1 MEKFNLWKE
10 TWLLNDSEWLKNRQ
24 EDWHQVENLLSERK
38 NKNELASIKK
48 YFMKGEWTP
57 NTKYEPTHALKFIL
71 HPEPTVEVYEHI
83 LSTILKQKS
92 IDYVREDIVYT
103 LSRNNG
109 ASLLLGNAS
118 KTKTLI
124 EHIIFNVCEFTD
136 DTRTLYSQEVRDFPL
151 AVDFKYDLNGFFW
164 LYVRQVNK
172 WLDTKNSNP
181 YCPILYLLKHWFTAV
196 AYLPEQKF
204 KHKPNSEGLYNL
216 FLKIHHYIP
225 DYQTN
230 SGALA
235 KSGFVTLFNEYAAEF
250 GFPVNEIQQL
260 WNKAG
265 DDKEDAWVDEC
276 YEYTQDEIDDWENYE
291 GEVYRTLVFRSSD
304 NFPELT
310 RSIAEVYSGYSFTY
324 SQFSEKNT
332 DIIDL
337 TAHLST
343 NFIAEFNSPD
353 NSRILGCR
361 EKILLTSKFTG
372 TDKVKITLDLITFIH
387 SSDTEGE
394 VPRFMIVERP
404 DKPYNLVNSRIFNKN
419 RQCMVDAI
427 KDKVGIQLLRYFGY
441 SHDPSTELT
450 IPAPPEEYGLYVKEI
465 ESPFY
470 DVPYFPLAIGT
481 TPFLDK
487 LENDYET

>member
-10 TWLLNDSEWLKNRQ
+10 TWLLNDPEWLKNRQ

-83 LSTILKQKS
+83 LSTIPKQKS

-109 ASLLLGNAS
+109 ASLLLGNTS
-118 KTKTLI
+118 KIKKLI
-124 EHIIFNVCEFTD
+124 EHIILNVCEFTD

-164 LYVRQVNK
+164 LYIRQVNK

-225 DYQTN
+225 DYHTN

-260 WNKAG
+260 WDKAAL
-265 DDKEDAWVDEC
+265 DKEDAWVDKVIKKPLTVEQMEQQTSFQC
-276 YEYTQDEIDDWENYE
+276 DLF
-291 GEVYRTLVFRSSD
+291 RTFVVRDKNLKVPVNPQNIVNIFDKYGFASNSYCES
-304 NFPELT
+304 NIQKIELT
-310 RSIAEVYSGYSFTY
+310 KYLTEPFIKELGYLPG
-324 SQFSEKNT
+324 
-332 DIIDL
+332 DIVWGSCYQLI
-337 TAHLST
+337 
-343 NFIAEFNSPD
+343 
-353 NSRILGCR
+353 
-361 EKILLTSKFTG
+361 TSNKYIG
-372 TDKVKITLDLITFIH
+372 TDKDALKLDLISFEV
-387 SSDTEGE
+387 SRSLEEG
-394 VPRFMIVERP
+394 VVRPVFMIIERP
-404 DKPYNLVNSRIFNKN
+404 RERNALCKSRVYMKN
-419 RQCMVDAI
+419 RQFIVDAI
-427 KDKVGIQLLRYFGY
+427 KEEAGYQMLRYFGFT
-441 SHDPSTELT
+441 HDQQN
-450 IPAPPEEYGLYVKEI
+450 
-465 ESPFY
+465 
-470 DVPYFPLAIGT
+470 IGT
-481 TPFLDK
+481 PI
-487 LENDYET
+487 NC